1 MNSKKNK
8 DHGLVIAQ
16 TACACVMCAQTHTCT
31 IYNYPQEVRGYVLNV
46 LLNIFIHKFPAAF
59 HSYVR
64 LDYMYIILQE
74 TCINCIS
81 F

>member
-31 IYNYPQEVRGYVLNV
+31 IYSYPQEARGYVLNV
-46 LLNIFIHKFPAAF
+46 LFNIFIHE
-59 HSYVR
+59 Y
-64 LDYMYIILQE
+64 LCILRRNVWYHFY
-74 TCINCIS
+74 TS
-81 F
+81 LKM